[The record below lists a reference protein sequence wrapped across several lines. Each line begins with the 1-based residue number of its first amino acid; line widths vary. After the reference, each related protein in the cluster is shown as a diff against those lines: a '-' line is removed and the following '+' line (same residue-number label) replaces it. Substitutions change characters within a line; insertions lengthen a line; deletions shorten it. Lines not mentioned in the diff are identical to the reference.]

1 MAARGD
7 INSQDVEPILLE
19 KWVKLDFKECLDR
32 TGEFSKLKSGDYF
45 EKGQY
50 PVIDQGE
57 KYISG
62 FVNDKNLLYKGELP
76 VIIFGDHTRI
86 FKYVTD
92 DFAVGA
98 DGTKILKPI
107 KAFDPKFFFYYMN
120 VLAIP
125 SLGYSRHFKIL
136 NTIKVPLPPLPEQQ
150 RIVTKLD
157 TLFGQLDRI
166 KASMERIPQ
175 LLKDF
180 RQKVLTQAVT
190 GKLTEEWREGR
201 ELEEIN
207 EYESE
212 RYLLQKEAA
221 YKKGQKSF
229 KYKEAVTIEFGGRTK
244 GIDDLFELP
253 EKWKWVSIDQVV
265 WNVSDGPHFSP
276 KYVEKDKGIRFISGR
291 NISYRGIDF
300 SDAKFVSIED
310 HYEFIKRGAP
320 EEGDV
325 LLTKGGTTGIACV
338 VDKDTN
344 FSYWVHV
351 ALLKPIRK
359 IILPNYLRDAL
370 TSSLLYNQSQAL
382 THGVG
387 NQDLGLTRMIYM
399 ALPLP
404 PLEEQQEI
412 VRRVE
417 SLFAKADRIEAS
429 YQKLKAKLEQLPQA
443 LLAKAFRGEL
453 VEQLPTDGDAR
464 DLLEQ
469 IKKLKEEGESK
480 AKGTGAGKGRGK
492 KLVVEDEVRMVAE
505 DGARYGRK

>member
-7 INSQDVEPILLE
+7 INSQDVEPILFE
-19 KWVKLDFKECLDR
+19 KWVKLDFKECLDK

-76 VIIFGDHTRI
+76 IIIFGDHTRI

-92 DFAVGA
+92 AFAVGA

-107 KAFDPKFFFYYMN
+107 KSFDPKFFFYYMSI
-120 VLAIP
+120 LAIP

-150 RIVTKLD
+150 RIVAKLD
-157 TLFGQLDRI
+157 TLLGQLDRI

-201 ELEEIN
+201 ELETIIKKLKLK
-207 EYESE
+207 EYTTDYRAGWIRTNISE
-212 RYLLQKEAA
+212 VSTSISGFAFKSNIFTDEGFQLIRMGNLYQDKLDLSRNPVFIPNNFDNKLVEKYTARPNSILLSLTGTKYKRDYGYAIKVPDGLGTILVNQRILNLIPKIDSTFFLYLLRSELFRDQFF
-221 YKKGQKSF
+221 SF
-229 KYKEAVTIEFGGRTK
+229 ETGGVNQGNVGSKAVE
-244 GIDDLFELP
+244 
-253 EKWKWVSIDQVV
+253 
-265 WNVSDGPHFSP
+265 
-276 KYVEKDKGIRFISGR
+276 
-291 NISYRGIDF
+291 
-300 SDAKFVSIED
+300 SIEMCIPS
-310 HYEFIKRGAP
+310 F
-320 EEGDV
+320 
-325 LLTKGGTTGIACV
+325 
-338 VDKDTN
+338 
-344 FSYWVHV
+344 
-351 ALLKPIRK
+351 
-359 IILPNYLRDAL
+359 
-370 TSSLLYNQSQAL
+370 
-382 THGVG
+382 
-387 NQDLGLTRMIYM
+387 
-399 ALPLP
+399 
-404 PLEEQQEI
+404 EEQQEI
-412 VRRVE
+412 VSRVE
-417 SLFAKADRIEAS
+417 YLFAKADRIEAS
-429 YQKLKAKLEQLPQA
+429 YQKLKAKLGQLPQA

-469 IKKLKEEGESK
+469 IKKLNTDNK
-480 AKGTGAGKGRGK
+480 
-492 KLVVEDEVRMVAE
+492 
-505 DGARYGRK
+505 